1 MIDTYRRLR
10 MLRSNFE
17 NVIQVVNNVGSTDKM
32 YRDLETKIDQEKARL
47 ATYNYERI
55 RADLESIVKEN
66 SFVLQRIK
74 ELSK

>member
-17 NVIQVVNNVGSTDKM
+17 NVIQVVNNVGNSEKM

-55 RADLESIVKEN
+55 RVDLESIVKEN
-66 SFVLQRIK
+66 SSILQRIK
-74 ELSK
+74 ELSR